1 MVDKLEY
8 HIFLYST
15 LRRPDQKS
23 GVLAAK
29 DVLRGTPR
37 AFAQSVQVKNYYDR
51 ADGSGRVAFSV
62 LAED

>member
-1 MVDKLEY
+1 MGDKLEY
-8 HIFLYST
+8 HIFLYSNYS
-15 LRRPDQKS
+15 DQKS
-23 GVLAAK
+23 GVLTAK

-37 AFAQSVQVKNYYDR
+37 AFAQSVLVKNYYDR

>member
-1 MVDKLEY
+1 
-8 HIFLYST
+8 
-15 LRRPDQKS
+15 
-23 GVLAAK
+23 VLAAK

-37 AFAQSVQVKNYYDR
+37 AFAQSVLVKNYYDR